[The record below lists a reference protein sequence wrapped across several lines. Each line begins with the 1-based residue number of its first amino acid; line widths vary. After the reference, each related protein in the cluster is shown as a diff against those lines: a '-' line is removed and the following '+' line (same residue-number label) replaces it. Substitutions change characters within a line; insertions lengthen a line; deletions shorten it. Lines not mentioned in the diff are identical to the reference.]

1 MPTHEGKSASVVQEF
16 ESLVGT
22 EADPADRQLWRQGGA
37 YAADQ
42 PSPAFD
48 EHCLRTYA
56 RASARIARFAA
67 EQAHS
72 VGLDDGVVTLLQ
84 RRLERCETIAT
95 QP

>member
-1 MPTHEGKSASVVQEF
+1 MPTHEGKSTSVVQEF
-16 ESLVGT
+16 ESLAGT
-22 EADPADRQLWRQGGA
+22 EADPADRQLCPQGGA

-42 PSPAFD
+42 PSRAFD
-48 EHCLRTYA
+48 EHYLRTHA
-56 RASARIARFAA
+56 QASARIVRFAA

-84 RRLERCETIAT
+84 RRLERCETVAT